1 MSDHPLIYLVQA
13 RTRQSHMRGAWLTG
27 ALLLGSAWLVP
38 NHPLLLTALA
48 AGIFPAVLTAQAIT
62 ALGNRGPDLEST
74 AVSAR
79 ELVDGLALWLASR
92 SFPAVALLALYLQAP
107 LALTL
112 GLLVAYLGLLGW
124 IWSDG
129 EDDMLPRALIAAV
142 CLAPGLWLL
151 KEGYPGSASL
161 VTLLTLRTGC
171 LFGWRKAERLAS
183 AWRGCFRATR
193 GRATA
198 LRCENAL
205 IYRELRR
212 AVHRSSF
219 PWLLLPAVGWTGLLG
234 VAASNPNP
242 RVVGFTV
249 GVLLLLVQTL
259 RAGWATVGCLADE
272 REGRTLEA
280 LVGTRLHP
288 QEFVS
293 AWGRW
298 GSWPVL
304 FETVVIG
311 GALSLFVAPATLL
324 ATLVI
329 VLAASAG
336 ASYAGVTAS
345 ADAPRRLTAQDTLGL
360 WLAAWFWIPG
370 LTMLLGTALGLSAVC
385 LPALALPWYWR
396 RRALRSLNV
405 QPDVERRLE
414 VLRVKAP
421 RDFKKNLFARFETE
435 GLLKS

>member
-1 MSDHPLIYLVQA
+1 MSDHPLVYLVQA
-13 RTRQSHMRGAWLTG
+13 RTRQSHLRGAWLTG

-48 AGIFPAVLTAQAIT
+48 AGIFPAVLTAQAVT
-62 ALGNRGPDLEST
+62 ALGSRGPDLEST
-74 AVSAR
+74 AVSPR
-79 ELVDGLALWLASR
+79 ELVDGLALWLAWR
-92 SFPAVALLALYLQAP
+92 SLPAVGLLALYLQAP
-107 LALTL
+107 LALSL

-129 EDDMLPRALIAAV
+129 EDDMLPRALVALV
-142 CLAPGLWLL
+142 CLAPGLCLL
-151 KEGYPGSASL
+151 KAGYTGTADL
-161 VTLLTLRTGC
+161 VTLVTLRTGC
-171 LFGWRKAERLAS
+171 LFGWRRAERLAT
-183 AWRGCFRATR
+183 AWRGCFRATS

-212 AVHRSSF
+212 AVHRSAF
-219 PWLLLPAVGWTGLLG
+219 PWLVLPAVGWTGLLG
-234 VAASNPNP
+234 VAATNPNP

-288 QEFVS
+288 QEFVN

-304 FETVVIG
+304 LETGLVG
-311 GALSLFVAPATLL
+311 GVLGLFVAPATLV
-324 ATLVI
+324 ATLVV
-329 VLAASAG
+329 VLAAIAG
-336 ASYAGVTAS
+336 AAYAGVSAS

-370 LTMLLGTALGLSAVC
+370 LTMLLGCALGLSFVC
-385 LPALALPWYWR
+385 LPALLLPWYWR

-405 QPDVERRLE
+405 QPDVEDRLH
-414 VLRVKAP
+414 VLRTKAP
-421 RDFKKNLFARFETE
+421 ASFKQDLFARLEAE
-435 GLLKS
+435 GLA